1 MELQEL
7 GPMLDAYIIDDI
19 KKREDERRRQ
29 EELNR
34 PRLHIEIDDPRQ
46 NSPEYPN
53 GENDDSDNEE
63 GIVRIDLI
71 PGRYRE

>member
-1 MELQEL
+1 
-7 GPMLDAYIIDDI
+7 MLDAYIIDDI

-46 NSPEYPN
+46 ESPHYPEEDDN
-53 GENDDSDNEE
+53 DSDNEE
-63 GIVRIDLI
+63 GVVRIDLI
-71 PGRYRE
+71 TPRCRE